1 MFGPQTASQLSR
13 VTEFGLLERHGLSFV
28 AKSPALLEAAA
39 AMTKEGIP
47 PRELLDVISVARPHF
62 DAIAR
67 LLVDLVVKRLDR
79 YDEGTLPPVT
89 DVPALVDAIWRL
101 RPLAAVFVE
110 AETNRALENAASAY
124 LGGRVATILDKK
136 LSDEA
141 ARQASASALPS
152 TPAARPGKAT
162 ATKHR
167 TAAVI
172 FISAMLGLRPVA
184 RATIL
189 PTERHTPLSEDVSH
203 GVRSMIRFT
212 RWIARIAVTA
222 LAVAAA
228 TSALAQGSADKV
240 VRIGYQKAG
249 LLSVL
254 KSQGALE
261 ARLKPLGY
269 DVQWFEF
276 PAGPQLLEALNA
288 SSIDFG
294 YTGAPPPVFAQAA
307 GVRFVYV
314 AAEPPSPHNEA
325 VFVKA
330 DSPVRSLSELRGKKV
345 ALQKGSSANYLL
357 LEALKKAGVRY
368 DEIRPVYLPPA
379 DARAA
384 FKAAT
389 SMHGPCGTRITRPPR
404 IR

>member
-1 MFGPQTASQLSR
+1 
-13 VTEFGLLERHGLSFV
+13 
-28 AKSPALLEAAA
+28 
-39 AMTKEGIP
+39 
-47 PRELLDVISVARPHF
+47 
-62 DAIAR
+62 
-67 LLVDLVVKRLDR
+67 
-79 YDEGTLPPVT
+79 
-89 DVPALVDAIWRL
+89 
-101 RPLAAVFVE
+101 
-110 AETNRALENAASAY
+110 
-124 LGGRVATILDKK
+124 
-136 LSDEA
+136 
-141 ARQASASALPS
+141 
-152 TPAARPGKAT
+152 
-162 ATKHR
+162 
-167 TAAVI
+167 
-172 FISAMLGLRPVA
+172 
-184 RATIL
+184 
-189 PTERHTPLSEDVSH
+189 
-203 GVRSMIRFT
+203 MIRFT
-212 RWIARIAVTA
+212 CWIARIAVTA

-288 SSIDFG
+288 NSIDFG

-384 FKAAT
+384 FESGNVDAWAVWDPYYAAAQNSLKVRT
-389 SMHGPCGTRITRPPR
+389 LSDYTGLTPANNFYEATRTFAEQHADVVGTILKQVRETGLWVNGHPAETAALIAPKVGLPLPLVQTWIQRVPFGAVPIDENIVAVQQR
-404 IR
+404 VADAFYAAKLIPQKLSVAENAWTDKRVAGALAAK